1 MARKVTARS
10 NSKKEETSVAE
21 DRDIEPK
28 SDDAYKPDDADQAP
42 VKTKGK
48 RKAKRSVK
56 SKRKRNA
63 EPESSEA
70 ESTDMD
76 QDGLEEEITESE
88 RKRRLY
94 VPHLLPFPRE
104 KWGQIKVDSHDPG
117 AAKAIQFG
125 NVGQQ
130 WNGSRSE
137 YEDGLARLKA
147 SLIHGL
153 ETNKAAVL
161 AAPADQELFFPG
173 SKRAFEAISVED
185 EVDTFIAG
193 MSPNTIAALGRKVF
207 RLSDLDDMASLT
219 VEDTYGWLLYFGV
232 IVHKS
237 GAIEVYGGAASAQEG
252 SGRRLLGDYEFG
264 LQWARLGYAPSVVSG
279 NTFLRAAAQPNVVAV
294 YLRPVT
300 IFKNGKTSSTL
311 ISSFTMHIREGMTV
325 DYIQGIKPIEQM
337 GSEITMFNNQKIV
350 NVLEMFSLTKAAA
363 PIDRVQEWKGLN
375 GVSPYYQISY
385 YNSGIAP
392 FWLSEKGKLWLIDME
407 LHGCECPICDHDM
420 TVPQR
425 LSGSRS
431 MYRIANPLKGFV
443 PGLDREV
450 ICLKCGHWLQWN
462 DNPTLIKA
470 RALPDVE
477 AVRAFRRDTVRSTE
491 NLMKRRTEPECG
503 SACPFCETN
512 YCFVR
517 EFQGKIEARQL
528 FAKRVGGRNP
538 YDVPSNI
545 AHWAWLQDID
555 YLCFRCA
562 GWFSNLLHRCVS
574 EKRVEIEVR
583 RCNRIARAQ
592 TMEEVKGIVPW
603 VAVKRPDLEVANSS
617 DVEEDLEM
625 T

>member
-1 MARKVTARS
+1 MARKVSAQST
-10 NSKKEETSVAE
+10 KKKPVDASVPSLEE
-21 DRDIEPK
+21 IERK
-28 SDDAYKPDDADQAP
+28 SESPQSDESDKEN
-42 VKTKGK
+42 
-48 RKAKRSVK
+48 VK
-56 SKRKRNA
+56 SKGKKKAKNSVRPKRKRDPF
-63 EPESSEA
+63 PEDSEA
-70 ESTDMD
+70 ESTDED

-88 RKRRLY
+88 RMRRLH
-94 VPHLLPFPRE
+94 VPHLMEFPRD
-104 KWGQIKVDSHDPG
+104 KWGQIKVDIHDPSK
-117 AAKAIQFG
+117 AKAIQFG
-125 NVGQQ
+125 SVGKE
-130 WNGSRSE
+130 WNGSSTE
-137 YEDGLARLKA
+137 YEEGLARLKT

-237 GAIEVYGGAASAQEG
+237 GAIEVYGGVASAQEG

-300 IFKNGKTSSTL
+300 IFKNGKASSTL

-325 DYIQGIKPIEQM
+325 DYIQGIKPIKQM

-363 PIDRVQEWKGLN
+363 PIDRLQEWKGLN

-385 YNSGIAP
+385 FNSGIAP
-392 FWLSEKGKLWLIDME
+392 FYLSEKGKLWLIDME

-450 ICLKCGHWLQWN
+450 ICLKCGAWLSRFDEN
-462 DNPTLIKA
+462 HTALVTA
-470 RALPDVE
+470 RALPDRE
-477 AVRAFRRDTVRSTE
+477 AVRKFRRESQYLTLDGR
-491 NLMKRRTEPECG
+491 NQAQCG
-503 SACPFCETN
+503 SACSFCRTN
-512 YCFVR
+512 YCFVK
-517 EFQGKIEARQL
+517 EFQGKIESRAK

-538 YDVPSNI
+538 VDVFTNI
-545 AHWAWLQDID
+545 AHWPWLQGID